1 MGRTELTSNMKTPKL
16 YIALGVLWIVNGIIA
31 QGTTEPE
38 SEPPPTTEPEPE
50 TPTTEPESEPPS
62 TTEPESEPG
71 PTTTPPGE
79 QPVAIIEPGEDCI
92 QTKACLDE
100 HHRRGI
106 CVNMKTAKI
115 TDLRKRFDMNKEAIP
130 ALCDKQYA
138 GSDQNECCR
147 CLKNKC
153 KASKK
158 CLKKG
163 GICRVGGPGEKTI
176 RKGGCKSKGKTTC
189 GCYKAIVDSGP

>member
-1 MGRTELTSNMKTPKL
+1 MGRTELSTGMKTPKL
-16 YIALGVLWIVNGIIA
+16 FIALGVLWIVNGIIA

-38 SEPPPTTEPEPE
+38 SEPPPTTEPE
-50 TPTTEPESEPPS
+50 
-62 TTEPESEPG
+62 SEPG
-71 PTTTPPGE
+71 PTTTRPGE
-79 QPVAIIEPGEDCI
+79 QPGAIIEPGEDCI

-100 HHRRGI
+100 HHRKGI

>member
-1 MGRTELTSNMKTPKL
+1 MGRTELSTSMKTPKL
-16 YIALGVLWIVNGIIA
+16 FIALGVLWIVNGIIA

-50 TPTTEPESEPPS
+50 TPTTEPESEP
-62 TTEPESEPG
+62 G
-71 PTTTPPGE
+71 PTITPPGE
-79 QPVAIIEPGEDCI
+79 QPVAIVEPGEDCI

-100 HHRRGI
+100 HHRKGI
-106 CVNMKTAKI
+106 CVN
-115 TDLRKRFDMNKEAIP
+115 MNKEAIP

-138 GSDQNECCR
+138 GHDQNECCR

>member
-1 MGRTELTSNMKTPKL
+1 MG
-16 YIALGVLWIVNGIIA
+16 NGIIA

-38 SEPPPTTEPEPE
+38 SEPPTTTEPEPE
-50 TPTTEPESEPPS
+50 SE
-62 TTEPESEPG
+62 E
-71 PTTTPPGE
+71 TTTPEPPGE
-79 QPVAIIEPGEDCI
+79 RPVTLPDMDTDCI
-92 QTKACLDE
+92 QTRACFDE
-100 HHRRGI
+100 HHRKGI
-106 CVNMKTAKI
+106 CLNMKTAKI
-115 TDLRKRFDMNKEAIP
+115 TDLKKRFDMKKEAIP

>member
-1 MGRTELTSNMKTPKL
+1 MKTPKL

-38 SEPPPTTEPEPE
+38 PDPTPTTEPEPR
-50 TPTTEPESEPPS
+50 
-62 TTEPESEPG
+62 
-71 PTTTPPGE
+71 TTTGPPGE
-79 QPVAIIEPGEDCI
+79 QPVTITGEQPIAIPDPDCI

-100 HHRRGI
+100 HHRQGI

-115 TDLRKRFDMNKEAIP
+115 TDLKKRFDMKKEAIP

-138 GSDQNECCR
+138 GHDQNECCR